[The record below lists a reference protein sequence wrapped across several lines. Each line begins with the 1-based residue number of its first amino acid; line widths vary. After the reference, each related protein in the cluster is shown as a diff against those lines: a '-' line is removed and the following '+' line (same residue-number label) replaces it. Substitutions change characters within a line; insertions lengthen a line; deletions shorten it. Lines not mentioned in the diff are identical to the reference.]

1 MYMNAEIEL
10 KQEDVLSIAKDA
22 VVNFEGKEYVFVMK
36 DKHEFEMVLV
46 SVGNTEKGFVGI
58 LNASEF
64 EGKQLVVKGAYT
76 LLMQLKNKEEE

>member
-1 MYMNAEIEL
+1 
-10 KQEDVLSIAKDA
+10 
-22 VVNFEGKEYVFVMK
+22 MK
-36 DKHEFEMVLV
+36 DKHHFEMVLV
-46 SVGNTEKGFVGI
+46 SLGNTEKGFVGI